1 MKNTKDTTDV
11 IERIK
16 EEINQQAVSCMG
28 VPMQAAA
35 PDDQKVV
42 LLKVADVKELMSLV
56 KNKWKFFRVE
66 GPITATQAQ
75 APIICLFV
83 KAERSDGTYFV
94 EQLQF
99 IEDQLMDMKEVMKRF
114 VEMLAH
120 FEEYRTCSCKQIE
133 DKIEFCA
140 MHPRT
145 L

>member
-66 GPITATQAQ
+66 GPITSLQ
-75 APIICLFV
+75 APIVCLFV

-94 EQLQF
+94 EQLQL
-99 IEDQLMDMKEVMKRF
+99 IEDQLMGAKEIMKRF
-114 VEMLAH
+114 AKMLAY
-120 FEEYRTCSCKQIE
+120 FEEYRTCSCKQLE
-133 DKIEFCA
+133 DKMEFCES
-140 MHPRT
+140 HPRT
-145 L
+145 M